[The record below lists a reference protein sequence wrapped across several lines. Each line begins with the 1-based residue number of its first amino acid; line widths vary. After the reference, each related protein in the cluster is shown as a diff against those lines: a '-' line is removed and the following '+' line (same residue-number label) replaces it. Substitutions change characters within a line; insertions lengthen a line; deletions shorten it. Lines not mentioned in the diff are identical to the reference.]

1 MSFYAVVEFTEE
13 NGATAVVSSNWL
25 RNDEKYCCWPGGN
38 LNKLAEAHAKV
49 DWNSYQKARHGCQ
62 KSEYTS
68 NLETSANE
76 ATPQSK
82 KLRRKRPI
90 VIPDISPLK
99 KARTA
104 SRSGEISTQSRF
116 GTPKL
121 QLVNAH
127 VIQSPSY
134 LNKTPCSSR
143 TSAGSFRNH
152 QTQPTPLAL
161 NFGLDQA
168 TAPTIHP
175 NFPSATNYTSLQTT
189 SAQATNDG
197 DHTVIN
203 DVTVNTNTTPAVAE
217 TRDSLGYA
225 RFEKTVLEYLVKV
238 LDNQRELLRRTA
250 DPTKAKSPTNLPV
263 TIPLDSIDSFNDFNQ
278 WLASPTH
285 HRNTCAE
292 LSVIGGQSIPSITQR
307 LLVALLTNRIAKEL
321 SLTGKGNKTQAGI
334 KGTPLHKLIYDTV
347 RLTKGGETATNSEID
362 SAIQKWLKG
371 APDRDGG
378 RKRRRTE
385 ICSND
390 NEGTPTGLGDV
401 GE

>member
-1 MSFYAVVEFTEE
+1 MILHTQTVLKIQKCTHNTLQLTFLSINQRMKPQWLTGGFVIFY
-13 NGATAVVSSNWL
+13 
-25 RNDEKYCCWPGGN
+25 RI
-38 LNKLAEAHAKV
+38 
-49 DWNSYQKARHGCQ
+49 
-62 KSEYTS
+62 
-68 NLETSANE
+68 
-76 ATPQSK
+76 K
-82 KLRRKRPI
+82 KL
-90 VIPDISPLK
+90 IPRFSSPEGHLNSSARISSQQGYDK
-99 KARTA
+99 
-104 SRSGEISTQSRF
+104 F
-116 GTPKL
+116 
-121 QLVNAH
+121 N
-127 VIQSPSY
+127 PSY

-152 QTQPTPLAL
+152 QTRPTPLAL

-217 TRDSLGYA
+217 TRDSLGYT

-250 DPTKAKSPTNLPV
+250 DPTNAKSPTNLPV
-263 TIPLDSIDSFNDFNQ
+263 TIPLDSINSFNDFNQ

>member
-13 NGATAVVSSNWL
+13 NGATAVVSSTWL
-25 RNDEKYCCWPGGN
+25 RNNEKYSCWPGGN

-49 DWNSYQKARHGCQ
+49 EWNSYQKARHGCQ

-82 KLRRKRPI
+82 KLRRRRPP
-90 VIPDISPLK
+90 VIPDISPFK

-104 SRSGEISTQSRF
+104 SRSGEISSDSSFVTAVSELEADVIANGCPTTGLLGTASACVTQ
-116 GTPKL
+116 
-121 QLVNAH
+121 
-127 VIQSPSY
+127 
-134 LNKTPCSSR
+134 
-143 TSAGSFRNH
+143 
-152 QTQPTPLAL
+152 
-161 NFGLDQA
+161 GLDQA

-189 SAQATNDG
+189 SAEVTNDG

-203 DVTVNTNTTPAVAE
+203 DVTVKTNTTPAVAE
-217 TRDSLGYA
+217 TRDSLRYT

-250 DPTKAKSPTNLPV
+250 DPTKAKSPTTLPV
-263 TIPLDSIDSFNDFNQ
+263 TIPLDSIDSFKDFNH

-292 LSVIGGQSIPSITQR
+292 LSVIGGQSIPAITQR

-385 ICSND
+385 ICSN